1 MDAVLSS
8 GHSGLSTRAR
18 TDQASIGGVASIVAL
33 ALLLSGCEATQGAAT
48 LLADLYTVR
57 VAVVRATGHQAVQAR
72 IRDGTILLV
81 KLINPPFAAL
91 PDDARSGKARDIA
104 KVAYAAYPARASV
117 DSVSVE
123 FALTSRQFLFL
134 VFHSTESFS
143 FKAAELK
150 APAT

>member
-72 IRDGTILLV
+72 IRDATILSV

-104 KVAYAAYPARASV
+104 KVAYAAYRRARPWTRCRS
-117 DSVSVE
+117 S
-123 FALTSRQFLFL
+123 SRSPR
-134 VFHSTESFS
+134 VNSCSSCSTRPSRYPS
-143 FKAAELK
+143 RR
-150 APAT
+150 PS